1 MLKSQGIQTVF
12 ALDKVEEKLEL
23 IKDFGAHPIN
33 INHEDP
39 LEVIRDVTG
48 KVAVDGTFEAVGL
61 AETVQS
67 CFDLTAAGG
76 TLVIIGN
83 LAKEFTLP
91 LQLVTGR
98 ETTIRGSYGF
108 TKQDLTT
115 GSFQS
120 YTFEE
125 NIYGSE
131 ISFAPKLN
139 AIDEDDGYLVSITT
153 DLNTNTSEGVLF
165 DAKNINSGPVCTMP
179 LPHMVCAGT
188 HATWAQIDEL

>member
-1 MLKSQGIQTVF
+1 LHRWIFNLKTGATR
-12 ALDKVEEKLEL
+12 EEKIDDRVLE
-23 IKDFGAHPIN
+23 FGT
-33 INHEDP
+33 INHAYKTTKHRFTYSCIP
-39 LEVIRDVTG
+39 TKGLF
-48 KVAVDGTFEAVGL
+48 TF
-61 AETVQS
+61 
-67 CFDLTAAGG
+67 D
-76 TLVIIGN
+76 
-83 LAKEFTLP
+83 
-91 LQLVTGR
+91 
-98 ETTIRGSYGF
+98 GF

-131 ISFAPKLN
+131 ICFAPKVN